1 MNKLNQEQPEYIN
14 ISSLDDVPRNNPD
27 LSVVAHS
34 ELMPALPAH
43 NRGAAAIGPDAWYND
58 DFDYDKSQHTFG
70 DDPLLKHHYGQ
81 LLDMRSIQGTF
92 LDTSVVEMEHK
103 PVLNQRSKTWHGD
116 KFAELQMF
124 EKNNSRDSQLQQ
136 QQQTPVLLKVSTD
149 ADLKPRLPKTSSSSK
164 ENWSP
169 TKAIDEI
176 RKVKEAPPK
185 NVVQDRR
192 RKFEENLNMSDIEQA
207 LDEAQKEIEDK
218 QKKHQ
223 EIVKDFAL
231 SDSNKDS
238 YSDDPSEPSAAQSGG
253 KNEKKRSV
261 LELLS
266 DFERKSQKLQEEEIK
281 DRSGARRRVFSDT
294 ETMMYDTSSDEE
306 SSSFEPLV
314 TSQKSVQIQDA
325 SRKSSLPTLLPS
337 TSLSVTEETYLPMMS
352 SKNNIVHQDLPVEQ
366 PYLAMSTP
374 DKKSAAASSE
384 DEEKRPSVSDGNGSD
399 RRPSQSMIM
408 EHLIKEFGP
417 EKAASILENFETS
430 SPPPPRKPPMLA
442 NNTSSESHHNYCEIP
457 ETIQDLEAATTSPG
471 GHYEYLFKATSSSSN
486 TNTIA
491 IETSSPKHNYESVYQ
506 EIPED
511 HIHNHHQT
519 ESGVVG
525 LPKPPSEKML
535 PDIVGNAPTGKNTS
549 SDDAEEEVVPT
560 KERSLFEVSGTFT
573 PASFYLDKSESNSTP
588 SKAESLSSR
597 ELPETPT
604 EQKQKISTASSSAP
618 AIPFKN
624 SFLKKEINLTYQSV
638 YENEDISSGQ
648 SSSGKEEQQQ
658 PPKVP
663 YYVSDIKD
671 PTKKRRAQT
680 PDAFLSD
687 SVVVPQM
694 NQDGVMRSKSLEGLL
709 GDGHAAPRDSIQVS
723 MHHQAYQAPIA
734 SPLPARGHDPPPP
747 PPGVP
752 PLDLSHFWQTQQQQ
766 RNPNSHDDDATW
778 RESLRRASAK
788 HQQYPTAA
796 ARPLTSSSTTT
807 MTTPVGPHINGY
819 IWDQRDQRFY
829 RLNADPNPNPR
840 LFKSQQPFLDQGLPT
855 HTNSEDSQ
863 RIQVLL
869 SQQRPMSVG
878 PLGSTNGS
886 KMESGMMGR
895 PNSTLPISAH
905 QRAFHAPNFAPS
917 FESQCTTNNNTI
929 QSG

>member
-1 MNKLNQEQPEYIN
+1 MIKLNQEHQEQPEYIN

-34 ELMPALPAH
+34 ELMPALAH

-81 LLDMRSIQGTF
+81 LLDMRSIQGQF

-116 KFAELQMF
+116 KFAEMQMF
-124 EKNNSRDSQLQQ
+124 EKTRDS
-136 QQQTPVLLKVSTD
+136 QQTPVLLKVSTD
-149 ADLKPRLPKTSSSSK
+149 PDLKPRLPKTSSSSK
-164 ENWSP
+164 ENWTP

-238 YSDDPSEPSAAQSGG
+238 YSDDPSEPAAQLG
-253 KNEKKRSV
+253 KEKKRSV

-314 TSQKSVQIQDA
+314 ITNQKSVQIQDA

-337 TSLSVTEETYLPMMS
+337 TSLSVTEETYIPVTEETYLPVTEETYLPMMS
-352 SKNNIVHQDLPVEQ
+352 KNNSVQDHLEEQ
-366 PYLAMSTP
+366 YLAMSTP
-374 DKKSAAASSE
+374 DKKSASSE
-384 DEEKRPSVSDGNGSD
+384 DEEKRPSVSDGSATD

-430 SPPPPRKPPMLA
+430 SPPPPRKQPMLA
-442 NNTSSESHHNYCEIP
+442 NTSSESHHNYCEIP
-457 ETIQDLEAATTSPG
+457 ETFQDLEVATSP

-486 TNTIA
+486 NA
-491 IETSSPKHNYESVYQ
+491 IETSPKHNYESVYQ

-511 HIHNHHQT
+511 LHHNHQT
-519 ESGVVG
+519 ESVG

-549 SDDAEEEVVPT
+549 SDDAEEEVVPI

-588 SKAESLSSR
+588 SKAESLSIR

-604 EQKQKISTASSSAP
+604 EQQQKISTASFSSAAP
-618 AIPFKN
+618 AVPFKN

-648 SSSGKEEQQQ
+648 SSSGKEEMQQQHQ

-680 PDAFLSD
+680 PDGFLSE
-687 SVVVPQM
+687 SLVPQM

-766 RNPNSHDDDATW
+766 QRNPNSHDDDATW

-807 MTTPVGPHINGY
+807 TTPVGPHINGY

-895 PNSTLPISAH
+895 PSSTLPISAH

-917 FESQCTTNNNTI
+917 FESQCTNNNNTI